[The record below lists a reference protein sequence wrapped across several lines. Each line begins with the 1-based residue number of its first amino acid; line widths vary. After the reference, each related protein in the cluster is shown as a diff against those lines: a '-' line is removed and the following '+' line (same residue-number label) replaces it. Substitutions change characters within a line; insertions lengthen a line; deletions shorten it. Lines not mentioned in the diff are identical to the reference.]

1 MARTRRSSDLV
12 GQIDEQPTT
21 LPKRFKLNG
30 SQERACEA
38 IRDNPITML
47 LGNAGCGK
55 SFAALYMAKE
65 LLRLNQVEKV
75 VVVRSPLEI
84 SRAGIGFLGG
94 SLEEKLV
101 PWAAASRAIGKDLG
115 IADRLEFVHLGHIQG
130 MTFNHTMVIVE
141 ECQSLTLPEFE
152 AVVTRL
158 GIGSVMVF
166 TGDALQ
172 DIRRSG
178 GLGPFVR
185 AIRNV
190 NGVAIVEFDP
200 KDNQR
205 HPIIRDICAALW
217 GDGKALQPAY

>member
-1 MARTRRSSDLV
+1 M
-12 GQIDEQPTT
+12 DEQPSYVA
-21 LPKRFKLNG
+21 KRFKLNG

-38 IRDNPITML
+38 IRNNPITML
-47 LGNAGCGK
+47 LGNAGGGK

-65 LLRLNQVEKV
+65 LLRHREVDKV
-75 VVVRSPLEI
+75 VIIRSPLEI
-84 SRAGIGFLGG
+84 SKAAQLGHIPG
-94 SLEEKLV
+94 DLATKLE
-101 PWAAASRAIGKDLG
+101 PWAAASKAIGKDLG
-115 IADRLEFVHLGHIQG
+115 IAERLEFIHLGHIQG

-178 GLGPFVR
+178 GLGPFAR

-200 KDNQR
+200 SDNMR

-217 GDGKALQPAY
+217 GDAAG

>member
-1 MARTRRSSDLV
+1 MTKRRKAANADTIHE
-12 GQIDEQPTT
+12 GKQDTQAPA
-21 LPKRFKLNG
+21 KRVTLNG
-30 SQERACEA
+30 SQVRACAA
-38 IRDNPITML
+38 IRANPITML
-47 LGNAGCGK
+47 LGNAGGGK
-55 SFAALYMAKE
+55 SFAALYMARE
-65 LLRLNQVEKV
+65 LLNNRQVEKV
-75 VVVRSPLEI
+75 VVIRSPLEI
-84 SRAGIGFLGG
+84 SPGLGFLGG
-94 SLEEKLV
+94 SLEDKLL
-101 PWAAASRAIGKDLG
+101 PWAANSRAIGKDLG
-115 IADRLEFVHLGHIQG
+115 IADRLEFIHLGHIQG
-130 MTFNHTMVIVE
+130 MTFNNSMVIVE

-172 DIRRSG
+172 DIRRRC

-185 AIRNV
+185 AIRKV

-217 GDGKALQPAY
+217 GEVNE